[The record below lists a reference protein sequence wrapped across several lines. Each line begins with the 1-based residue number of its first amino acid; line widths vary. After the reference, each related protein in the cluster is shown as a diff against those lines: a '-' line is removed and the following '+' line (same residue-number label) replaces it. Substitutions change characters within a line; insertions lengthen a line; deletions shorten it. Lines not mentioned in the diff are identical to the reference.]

1 MQLKNRLVSKRY
13 SWAIRT
19 MESHMAD
26 DATQQTPTASK
37 RGAKVLIALA
47 ILAALGAGTAGF
59 ALACQQ
65 IDDYVRP
72 TWPDGPVPA
81 QSHLDLHVDSIE
93 ESTPLVEAAGATRHA
108 HHPGEEGGIGDA
120 GRFVVFVDPAGHLFC
135 LCEP

>member
-1 MQLKNRLVSKRY
+1 MSVPLRPATVVVVLDC
-13 SWAIRT
+13 
-19 MESHMAD
+19 D
-26 DATQQTPTASK
+26 DS
-37 RGAKVLIALA
+37 V
-47 ILAALGAGTAGF
+47 ALGDFYARLLGWEARPYRGQPRWIDVIPPAGEPAGF

-108 HHPGEEGGIGDA
+108 HQPGEEGGIGDA